1 MLPVKIRTL
10 VSELRDRTENGLVT
24 WQYDDEASAVT
35 TDQKAFTFSISYK
48 FDEVEEVGRFN
59 IKHYDKRTRKEYFF
73 STSQQY
79 NDYDLVRNLFDS
91 AQSSD
96 LDLDLDI

>member
-1 MLPVKIRTL
+1 MLPEKIQTL
-10 VSELRDRTENGLVT
+10 VFNLRNRTEKGLIK
-24 WQYDDEASAVT
+24 WRYDDDASTVT
-35 TDQKAFTFSISYK
+35 TNQETFMLSITYR
-48 FDEVEEVGRFN
+48 FDDVEEVGRFN
-59 IKHYDKRTRKEYFF
+59 IKYNSKKNFKDYFF

-79 NDYDLVRNLFDS
+79 SDYELVRSLYDS

>member
-1 MLPVKIRTL
+1 MLPTKIRNL
-10 VSELRDRTENGLVT
+10 ISDLRDRTENDQLT
-24 WQYDDEASAVT
+24 WIYDDDRSSVV
-35 TDQKAFTFSISYK
+35 TDQPAYTLSITYR

-59 IKHYDKRTRKEYFF
+59 IKYADKKSGKEYFF

-79 NDYDLVRNLFDS
+79 NDYELVRHLFDS

-96 LDLDLDI
+96 LDLDLGN